1 MYLLSDKIKRQLI
14 IIFHRLLLKFTIM
27 CLFPFFLFFV
37 VGFNYVNGA
46 VIQSETLP
54 EDQTQTESRITQLE
68 AKLGNV

>member
-1 MYLLSDKIKRQLI
+1 
-14 IIFHRLLLKFTIM
+14 M